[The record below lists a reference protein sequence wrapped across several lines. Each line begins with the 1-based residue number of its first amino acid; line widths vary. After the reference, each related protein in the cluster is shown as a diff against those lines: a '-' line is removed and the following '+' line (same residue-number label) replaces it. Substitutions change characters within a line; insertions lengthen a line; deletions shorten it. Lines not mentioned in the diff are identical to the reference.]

1 MSLIF
6 YSPCRS
12 YLPMTAIT
20 DLCDTEGYIRT
31 RIEDGEDGHVFCEQ
45 VGHVAYLIIDGPTEF
60 NAFSPAMYKELRDHL
75 RRFRDDED
83 LWVAVLCGAGRKA
96 FSVGGDLKKAMGWAA
111 LPVADQLH
119 HFWYPHS
126 EEQMLTSRISSE
138 VFGFEVYKPVI
149 AAINGYCLGAAAII
163 VIGLAD
169 LRIAGEASS
178 IGFTETRRGLAG
190 AAGSSGI
197 GRSIPRAW
205 AMWMCLTGDSLDAH
219 RGYELGLFNEVAPAP
234 EVIARAAALADRL
247 CANSPVVL
255 RVEKELLEKSYD
267 LPRQDLL
274 RLKWVLSQVQKLGHD
289 ALEGQRAFRDK
300 RSPNF
305 LGW

>member
-1 MSLIF
+1 MV
-6 YSPCRS
+6 
-12 YLPMTAIT
+12 AIT
-20 DLCDTEGYIRT
+20 DLCDAEGYVRS
-31 RIEDGEDGHVFCEQ
+31 RIEDGADGHVFLEQ
-45 VGHVAYLIIDGPTEF
+45 VDHLAYLIIDGPTEL

-75 RRFRDDED
+75 QRFRDDED
-83 LWVAVLCGAGRKA
+83 LWVAIMCGAGRKA

-111 LPVADQLH
+111 LPVEDTLH

-126 EEQMLTSRISSE
+126 EERMLTSRISSE
-138 VFGFEVYKPVI
+138 VFGFEVYKPII

-169 LRIAGEASS
+169 LRVAGEASA
-178 IGFTETRRGLAG
+178 IGFTEARRGLAG

-205 AMWMCLTGDSLDAH
+205 AMWMCLTGDSLDAR
-219 RGYELGLFNEVAPAP
+219 RGYELGLFNDVVPP
-234 EVIARAAALADRL
+234 SEVIARATALGERL
-247 CANSPVVL
+247 CANSPVVM

-267 LPRQDLL
+267 LSRQDLL
-274 RLKWVLSQVQKLGHD
+274 RLKWALSQVQKLGHD

-300 RSPNF
+300 RPPNF